1 VQVKVGGSRR
11 FGILSPR
18 QATSKTEV
26 KMRMIKTWP
35 LRGALVAVALLA
47 GCDKAPQT
55 AVGPSKVLNV
65 YNWSDYLAEDTVPDF
80 ERRTGVRV
88 TYDVFDSNEMVEA
101 RLLAGATGYD
111 VVVPTLNFLA
121 RQVQAGVFQPLDK
134 SRLPNL
140 ANVDPELLRR
150 MAMQDPG
157 NAYGVPYMWG
167 TTGVGFN
174 VDEVNARLGSLEA
187 TSSWDIIFK
196 PELISRFA
204 DCGVTLLDTPS
215 ELIPIA
221 LKYLG
226 EDPNSTEPAVIDKA
240 AVLLGRIRP
249 YVTHFHSS
257 QYIDALANGDTCLVV
272 GWSGDVIQARNRAR
286 EAGNGVKIG
295 YAIPREG
302 APLYVDVLAI
312 PKDAR
317 NIDNAYAFINDLLDP
332 KVAAKNSDFI
342 SYPNPVPASRALM
355 DPAIADDPAIYP
367 PQQVQDK
374 LFTFA
379 VIGPETDRLYTRV
392 WDDFKTGH

>member
-1 VQVKVGGSRR
+1 MY
-11 FGILSPR
+11 
-18 QATSKTEV
+18 A
-26 KMRMIKTWP
+26 IKTWM
-35 LRGALVAVALLA
+35 LGGALAAAGLLA
-47 GCDKAPQT
+47 ACGKPEGPA
-55 AVGPSKVLNV
+55 GPSKVLNV
-65 YNWSDYLAEDTVPDF
+65 YNWNDYLADDTVPAF

-140 ANVDPELLRR
+140 AKVDPALLRR
-150 MAMQDPG
+150 MAAQDPG
-157 NAYGVPYMWG
+157 NTYGVPYMWG
-167 TTGVGFN
+167 TTGVGYN
-174 VDEVNARLGSLEA
+174 VEAVEARLGSTA
-187 TSSWDIIFK
+187 PTGSWDIIFK
-196 PELISRFA
+196 PELISKFS

-226 EDPNSTEPAVIDKA
+226 EDPNSAEPAVIDKA
-240 AVLLGRIRP
+240 AALLKRIRP
-249 YVTHFHSS
+249 YVTNFHSS
-257 QYIDALANGDTCLVV
+257 QYIDGLANGDTCLVV

-286 EAGNGVKIG
+286 EAGNGVNIG

-312 PKDAR
+312 PKDAK
-317 NIDNAYAFINDLLDP
+317 NVDNAYAFIDTLLDP
-332 KVAAKNSDFI
+332 AVAAKNSDAI

-355 DPAIADDPAIYP
+355 EPAIANDPAIYP
-367 PQQVQDK
+367 PQDVQDA

-379 VIGPETDRLYTRV
+379 VIAPETDRLYTRV
-392 WDDFKTGH
+392 WDDFKTGR